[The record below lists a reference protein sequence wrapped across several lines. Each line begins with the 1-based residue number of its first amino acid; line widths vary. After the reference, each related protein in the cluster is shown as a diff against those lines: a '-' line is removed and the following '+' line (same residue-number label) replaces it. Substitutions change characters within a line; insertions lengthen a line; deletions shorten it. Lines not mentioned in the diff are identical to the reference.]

1 MASSSAFTARHRNRT
16 LLGVAVPRPVRRL
29 TLSWSRTPTQLLA
42 AVGPTLSNVDALDPH
57 TTVDDAY
64 NDVDDA
70 YTEFQPASY
79 TLHGAVGTSVMS
91 EVPTSVLG
99 PRDPFQ
105 FHADEPPSAYSADT
119 QVDTPTPQIP
129 VVMATD
135 PVSANGTVVSPA

>member
-1 MASSSAFTARHRNRT
+1 M
-16 LLGVAVPRPVRRL
+16 
-29 TLSWSRTPTQLLA
+29 
-42 AVGPTLSNVDALDPH
+42 GPTLSNGDALDPH
-57 TTVDDAY
+57 TT
-64 NDVDDA
+64 VDDA

-135 PVSANGTVVSPA
+135 PVSANGTVVSPASAFGQSPQMLWMKVSG